1 MVDTKYRSR
10 APEMMDD
17 FTMEGEELRDALDKL
32 AGINKLLGGNR
43 VTLQGVKELIELRPL
58 QKNFKI
64 VDVGCG
70 NGDMLRLLAA
80 FAIEKSLNFEL
91 IGIDANAFTIAHAA
105 SLSAHFANISYRCE
119 DIFQS
124 SSDEQF
130 DIVLCT
136 LTLHHFSDQEIVEL
150 LRIFKKKTALGLV
163 INDLHRSK
171 LAYYLFQAVCFIFGL
186 NRMSRE
192 DGLVSILRAFKN
204 NDLKMYSR
212 QLDAHEVSIRWKWAF
227 RYQWIIRTYESKNK
241 NG

>member
-1 MVDTKYRSR
+1 MLYAVYRSG
-10 APEMMDD
+10 ASEMIDD
-17 FTMEGEELRDALDKL
+17 FSMEGEELCDGLDKL

-43 VTLQGVKELIELRPL
+43 VTLGGVKELIASRSA
-58 QKNFKI
+58 QRSFKI
-64 VDVGCG
+64 VDIGCG
-70 NGDMLRLLAA
+70 NGDMLRLLAE
-80 FAIEKSLNFEL
+80 FAHEQSLDFQL
-91 IGIDANAFTIAHAA
+91 TGIDANAFTIKHAE
-105 SLSAHFANISYRCE
+105 SLSGDYPNISFRCE
-119 DIFQS
+119 NIFDS
-124 SSDEQF
+124 TTDEQF

-136 LTLHHFSDQEIVEL
+136 LTLHHFSDREIVDL
-150 LRIFKKKTALGLV
+150 LRIFKKKTALGIV
-163 INDLHRSK
+163 INDLHRSR